1 MGFFRVIVYGLEI
14 TALVVTIGLSLTVAI
29 VMGLLKGD
37 FDGHCPLYPTV
48 KTGYLLLK
56 DESNCNFVI
65 GMHSVAI
72 FLAIIIGVY
81 RLLELVKQKKLVTRC
96 IDFQEP
102 NHLPPYDATHFHD
115 YLVTAETTAW
125 LSFAIWFSLAIFTG
139 IMNTCCKNKV

>member
-14 TALVVTIGLSLTVAI
+14 TALVVTVGLSLTVAI

-48 KTGYLLLK
+48 KTGYLVLK

-72 FLAIIIGVY
+72 FLAIIIGIY
-81 RLLELVKQKKLVTRC
+81 RLLELVKQKKLVTSAVVPVFFGGLYLLVSILIMTSAFIITVGFNKLC
-96 IDFQEP
+96 NGLVDFNIP
-102 NHLPPYDATHFHD
+102 FYD
-115 YLVTAETTAW
+115 
-125 LSFAIWFSLAIFTG
+125 
-139 IMNTCCKNKV
+139 K